1 MTDPV
6 KFRIILG
13 ENNSQR
19 LILPG
24 GIPDSISDLADQIK
38 QQCGVEGDFRLQY
51 MDYEFGNEFT
61 NLLSMSDVQDKSTIK
76 VIFKSITTVQHDGSR
91 PPPYPAAAATIRSP
105 DDSSSLSSGSS
116 QDTEILSSPE
126 STSSRSSG
134 WPIIF
139 TVPRF
144 SYDAELQLDRA
155 NTAFKE
161 TGTLLSPDTQ
171 LKSAILDG
179 LTETIVKYKVYLSD
193 REFEE
198 VAEALVSA
206 HPCLK
211 EPGSVTGFGG
221 WKTSLKYKLGNYR
234 TKLRRLGCPEVTVNA
249 LTHKPGGKCSPAY
262 GVKRPKKAEVNYC
275 PAYPSGETAETQEGL
290 RVALLSE
297 VKKRNNEE
305 NVAKMM
311 DKTFAYRRQEVV
323 RESPMIADFKT
334 RWPALFNVHEVC
346 LEFKRI
352 TTIHLESKFFSELD
366 AYSADLIKLFAKKGG
381 VQGKQ
386 IRSIMVPMTE
396 TDSIDVR
403 RECILKSLCV
413 YLNEDPEKLVKEYL
427 SDDESSLAAMAET
440 VFGVFVI
447 RHHGAGPSENPED
460 VGIILEGV
468 MVLHEL
474 RYVPFAVAMLLA
486 LVYALNLSYP
496 RELRYT
502 FEALQKIIMK
512 LDGNKLSAKVQAL
525 KTLLSR

>member
-1 MTDPV
+1 
-6 KFRIILG
+6 
-13 ENNSQR
+13 
-19 LILPG
+19 
-24 GIPDSISDLADQIK
+24 
-38 QQCGVEGDFRLQY
+38 
-51 MDYEFGNEFT
+51 
-61 NLLSMSDVQDKSTIK
+61 
-76 VIFKSITTVQHDGSR
+76 
-91 PPPYPAAAATIRSP
+91 
-105 DDSSSLSSGSS
+105 
-116 QDTEILSSPE
+116 
-126 STSSRSSG
+126 
-134 WPIIF
+134 
-139 TVPRF
+139 
-144 SYDAELQLDRA
+144 
-155 NTAFKE
+155 
-161 TGTLLSPDTQ
+161 
-171 LKSAILDG
+171 
-179 LTETIVKYKVYLSD
+179 
-193 REFEE
+193 
-198 VAEALVSA
+198 
-206 HPCLK
+206 
-211 EPGSVTGFGG
+211 
-221 WKTSLKYKLGNYR
+221 
-234 TKLRRLGCPEVTVNA
+234 
-249 LTHKPGGKCSPAY
+249 
-262 GVKRPKKAEVNYC
+262 
-275 PAYPSGETAETQEGL
+275 
-290 RVALLSE
+290 
-297 VKKRNNEE
+297 
-305 NVAKMM
+305 MM